1 MYNRLDEL
9 DFDNVSEEDLLA
21 VDDPISVDEVS
32 SSSNEMISSSEESEK
47 EEEDIHAWGGRKSN
61 YYGGMEDVIDYVLD

>member
-1 MYNRLDEL
+1 M
-9 DFDNVSEEDLLA
+9 A

-32 SSSNEMISSSEESEK
+32 SSSNEMSSSSEESEK